1 MPGGIHGSGFIPS
14 DWLRIFI
21 TSVLSLKSFVKR
33 FFFKMGVGFF
43 LFPLES
49 LNMSTN
55 DKYNLNINKRCFTT
69 LQTNASTLVT
79 S

>member
-1 MPGGIHGSGFIPS
+1 MPVEIRGSGFIPS

-43 LFPLES
+43 S
-49 LNMSTN
+49 LST
-55 DKYNLNINKRCFTT
+55 
-69 LQTNASTLVT
+69 
-79 S
+79 